1 MAVMLILS
9 SNLSSWIN
17 LSLFQPSY
25 IFTSIHAFKRKHI
38 NVNGRKRKSFETPG
52 INMDEKMLKI
62 CSPPTTSTT
71 TAPTP
76 RSSLR
81 IVQQC
86 AQCSPPPTSYHPFTF
101 LFPPSPLPSHH
112 PLPLPPGSTL
122 HLSFFPSPLF
132 PRRTFLALKW
142 RCHSVSHRSRQI
154 LTHSAPN
161 THLVMMITMQNC

>member
-52 INMDEKMLKI
+52 INMDEKMLKL

-71 TAPTP
+71 TAPAP

-86 AQCSPPPTSYHPFTF
+86 AHPLLPLTI
-101 LFPPSPLPSHH
+101 LLPSPLPSYHPLPLF